1 MSGDKMS
8 EILEPVKDVPQT
20 SQLELT
26 ANTPGLLKTIKRN
39 GSKLR

>member
-1 MSGDKMS
+1 MS

-26 ANTPGLLKTIKRN
+26 ANAPGLIEN
-39 GSKLR
+39 HQA